1 MAAAHIVPLIV
12 LGVGGVG
19 RALLR
24 QMIANRRLHT
34 ERYGVHLS
42 IVALADSQGAV
53 VEPNG
58 LSDETLQLIEQHK
71 AQGTP
76 LAETPYGYYASD
88 ARAIVDVA
96 GRDRA
101 IVVDCTATEAVIPA
115 LEMALDRGYGVVL
128 ANKKPLTGPMALFR
142 RLTASGRLRHEAT
155 VGAGTPIIATLEA
168 LLRSGDE
175 VKRIAGAL
183 SGTLGFLMTQLE
195 SGCPF
200 SVAVHQA
207 HEMGYT
213 EPDPRDDLS
222 GLDVARKALI
232 LARMLDWDLELADVA
247 VEPLFPP
254 SLASG
259 TVDEFLA
266 GLRAF
271 DAELADRMQFTQGKG
286 QTLRYV
292 AEVAGGRCVV
302 GLCPVSVDSPLGRLR
317 GSDNLAEFHTRWY
330 TPDPLVL
337 QGRGAGVEATA
348 AGVLSDIVALA
359 RCMR

>member
-1 MAAAHIVPLIV
+1 MAAAHVVPLII

-24 QMIANRRLHT
+24 QVIASRQLHM
-34 ERYGVHLS
+34 ERFGVRLS

-53 VEPNG
+53 VEPGG
-58 LSDETLQLIEQHK
+58 LSDETLQAIEQLK
-71 AQGTP
+71 SRGTP
-76 LAETPYGYYASD
+76 LAETPHGTYASD

-96 GRDRA
+96 GSDHA
-101 IVVDCTATEAVIPA
+101 IVVDCTAAEAVIPA

-142 RLTASGRLRHEAT
+142 RLTASGRLRYEAT

-168 LLRSGDE
+168 LIRGGDE
-175 VKRIAGAL
+175 VRRITGAF
-183 SGTLGFLMTQLE
+183 SGTLGFLMTRLQA
-195 SGCPF
+195 GHPF
-200 SVAVHQA
+200 SAAVRQA

-232 LARMLDWDLELADVA
+232 LARLLGWDLELTDVA

-254 SLASG
+254 SLAPG
-259 TVDEFLA
+259 TVDDFLA
-266 GLRAF
+266 GLGALDADLAGRVQAAHRA
-271 DAELADRMQFTQGKG
+271 G
-286 QTLRYV
+286 QVLRYA
-292 AEVAGGRCVV
+292 AEVADGRCVI
-302 GLCPVSVDSPLGRLR
+302 GLCSVPVDSPLGRLR

-337 QGRGAGVEATA
+337 QGRGAGADATA
-348 AGVLSDIVALA
+348 AGVLSDVVALA
-359 RCMR
+359 QCMR